1 MSFAVDVNVLLYAS
15 DRSSPLHDEAAAF
28 VERCAA
34 GREVFCRGW
43 VAVMSYL
50 RMATHRSI
58 FQHPLTHVEAT
69 RTAEALMNAPACRVL
84 AEEEGF
90 WEVYRDVVSQVPTRG
105 NPVPDAHLAA
115 LLLQRGVL
123 KLYTHGRDF
132 RKFAF
137 LDVHD
142 PLA

>member
-1 MSFAVDVNVLLYAS
+1 MSFAIDVDILLYAS
-15 DRSSPLHDEAAAF
+15 DRSSPLHENAAAF
-28 VERCAA
+28 VEACAG
-34 GREVFCRGW
+34 GRQVFCLGW
-43 VAVMSYL
+43 VTVMSYV
-50 RMATHRSI
+50 RMATHPSM
-58 FQHPLTHVEAT
+58 FQRPLTHAEGT

-84 AEEEGF
+84 AEVEGF
-90 WEVYRDVVSQVPTRG
+90 SEVYRDVVSQVPTRG